1 MDTVRRKTRNL
12 QLRNRN
18 KEDSNILAALPIA
31 APSGGNFTKFCIQV
45 SIVTV
50 VKMSRFGRRK
60 SNIRPV
66 FSIQS
71 FRKYPP

>member
-31 APSGGNFTKFCIQV
+31 APSGGNFTKICIQV

-50 VKMSRFGRRK
+50 VKMCRFGRRR

-66 FSIQS
+66 FSIRN